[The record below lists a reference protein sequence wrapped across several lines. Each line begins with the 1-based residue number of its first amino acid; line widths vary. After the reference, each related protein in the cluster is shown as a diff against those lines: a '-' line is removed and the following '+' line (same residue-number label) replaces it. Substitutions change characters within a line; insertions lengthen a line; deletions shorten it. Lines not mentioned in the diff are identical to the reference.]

1 MNSKNQNRI
10 CFFVPAMF
18 REKTTFNE
26 LFLKRGAHEHKDSF
40 YYYYL
45 RGCPGQLA
53 HTTTSLTA
61 HWTSCKPSEHVR
73 HHGGNRHA
81 QGGSNPDA
89 EEGNKS
95 LPPLGQYLKCWT
107 QRFLYIYTCV
117 RVCVG
122 RGGYIVAN

>member
-1 MNSKNQNRI
+1 LLKKIKINWIQKIKIAYVFSFPPCLEEKLLLMNSSWKEEPMNTKI
-10 CFFVPAMF
+10 LFF
-18 REKTTFNE
+18 
-26 LFLKRGAHEHKDSF
+26 
-40 YYYYL
+40 YYYL

-81 QGGSNPDA
+81 QGGSNPGA

-117 RVCVG
+117 RVCV
-122 RGGYIVAN
+122 